1 MVVNNVT
8 NVTKGRN
15 NLALTILTL
24 AAPLILVSSAMQAQ
38 TDPGVRGGAAG
49 AGSAFSNLTTKE
61 SSFFSIGSDQFQEV
75 QSVTG
80 SVQGTE
86 AGLGP
91 RFNLDSCAGCHA
103 HPAIGGSSPLVNPQ
117 VAVATKNGAANSVH
131 ESRRPKIP
139 QVQRNDRRHQRWKSR
154 RGEGGV
160 DGYSPSVG
168 LHCQSAAVGH

>member
-8 NVTKGRN
+8 KVTKGRN
-15 NLALTILTL
+15 SLALTILTL

-38 TDPGVRGGAAG
+38 TDPNVRGGAAG
-49 AGSAFSNLTTKE
+49 AGSAFSNLTNKE
-61 SSFFSIGSDQFQEV
+61 SSFFNTGSVQFQEV

-103 HPAIGGSSPLVNPQ
+103 QPAIGGSSPSSNPQ
-117 VAVATKNGAANSVH
+117 LLVATKNGAANSVP
-131 ESRRPKIP
+131 SFIT
-139 QVQRNDRRHQRWKSR
+139 
-154 RGEGGV
+154 G
-160 DGYSPSVG
+160 DGPVRE
-168 LHCQSAAVGH
+168 VRFKF